1 LNPLPIT
8 ALFLATALLLQG
20 CVGRTSFEL
29 VEFQAPS
36 NPDPELS
43 PILKDVKRIG
53 VLSITNIEPVRELDI
68 EKVMGRLADGMARGL
83 ARLPDVNVLT
93 QDEIRWHFNYAAFDS
108 LSVLSPQIRTTL
120 REELELDAMVYVEL
134 NSLQAQLTPV
144 SPTPYGDLAPTPG
157 LDLSVKLQVTLFNLH
172 TDAVW
177 RHDQGQQRNWQP
189 VQVQPFGGG
198 GDQTERQLMTA
209 LVRPLRQFLGRVAP
223 PPRKQ
228 VRHFEI
234 SGD

>member
-1 LNPLPIT
+1 MNLLTIT
-8 ALFLATALLLQG
+8 PLFLAAALLLQG
-20 CVGRTSFEL
+20 CAGSRSFEL
-29 VEFQAPS
+29 VEFRAPS
-36 NPDPELS
+36 RPDPELS
-43 PILKDVKRIG
+43 PILQDVKRIG
-53 VLSITNIEPVRELDI
+53 VLSITNIEPVRDLDI
-68 EKVMGRLADGMARGL
+68 EKVMSRLADGMAQGL
-83 ARLPDVNVLT
+83 ARLPDANVIT

-108 LSVLSPQIRTTL
+108 LSALAPQTRATL

-134 NSLQAQLTPV
+134 NSLQAQVTPV
-144 SPTPYGDLAPTPG
+144 SPTPYGGLAPTPG

-177 RHDQGQQRNWQP
+177 RHTQGQQRNWQP
-189 VQVQPFGGG
+189 IQVQLFGG

-209 LVRPLRQFLGRVAP
+209 LARPLRRFLSRVAP
-223 PPRKQ
+223 PPQKQ